1 MTLLVIKTPQ
11 GKWTEREASYV
22 EKTVSWKEKDKD
34 TFILS
39 VPPLKFLTLEYNF
52 IILRR
57 SMCQLMCCPFH
68 AILNPSTVK
77 CILKMRSQYPHSEK
91 VSHLLK
97 GKYIFFSN
105 VLVPGQRVYNTHK
118 KTHYI
123 DNHKT
128 IKLVGKSI
136 SLYIS
141 IVSQVALNKIQEPH
155 IEWKWPRNIRNK
167 FQKVENMSKTKKST
181 SYTSFTKFT
190 YNWI

>member
-1 MTLLVIKTPQ
+1 MHFKNALTISAF
-11 GKWTEREASYV
+11 GKG
-22 EKTVSWKEKDKD
+22 
-34 TFILS
+34 
-39 VPPLKFLTLEYNF
+39 
-52 IILRR
+52 
-57 SMCQLMCCPFH
+57 Q
-68 AILNPSTVK
+68 PST
-77 CILKMRSQYPHSEK
+77 
-91 VSHLLK
+91 K
-97 GKYIFFSN
+97 GEIHFFSN

-181 SYTSFTKFT
+181 SYTSFTKLT
-190 YNWI
+190 YNWISRKKFSGFFHDAKVSMQLFTKPQKISTGHRSLSVSL